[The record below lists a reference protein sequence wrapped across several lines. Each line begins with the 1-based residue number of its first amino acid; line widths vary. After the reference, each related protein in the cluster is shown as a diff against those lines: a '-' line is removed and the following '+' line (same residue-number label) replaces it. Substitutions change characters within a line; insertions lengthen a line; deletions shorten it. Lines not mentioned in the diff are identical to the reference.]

1 MDLNRH
7 LREHLAFRC
16 GFNEIF
22 TYPWI
27 DEKYIKAA
35 KIDMA
40 KGVRLATPPA
50 PELATLRQS
59 LVPGALEA
67 VVKTL
72 GITMN
77 LRFSRLLKYLKRV
90 NSTRHQKMKHYQS
103 TSLCLQV

>member
-1 MDLNRH
+1 MWFQRD
-7 LREHLAFRC
+7 
-16 GFNEIF
+16 IY
-22 TYPWI
+22 YPWI

-67 VVKTL
+67 VVK
-72 GITMN
+72 N
-77 LRFSRLLKYLKRV
+77 LRYYDEFKIFEVAEVFERV